1 MEILNLRNRKV
12 ENQKTTKH
20 TNMKP
25 AEKYESDI
33 LSALLSEITPEEQ
46 EKTNRRMMLA
56 AKLDKARIKK
66 GWSKKELADQLGKR
80 PSEITKWLSG
90 THNFTI
96 ETLFDLEIMLETRFI
111 NVGEKPKEQVL
122 HFQLSLSQMVNTE
135 NYAEAIN
142 MNTTFNYS
150 SWAGSNTGSC

>member
-1 MEILNLRNRKV
+1 
-12 ENQKTTKH
+12 
-20 TNMKP
+20 MKP

-56 AKLDKARIKK
+56 AKLDKARVKK
-66 GWSKKELADQLGKR
+66 GWSKKELADQMGKR

-96 ETLFDLEIMLETRFI
+96 ETLFDLEFKLETKFL

-122 HFQLSLSQMVNTE
+122 HFALSLSQKVNTE
-135 NYAEAIN
+135 NCMEAVVNVKATSSYA
-142 MNTTFNYS
+142 T
-150 SWAGSNTGSC
+150 WAGSNTGSC

>member
-1 MEILNLRNRKV
+1 
-12 ENQKTTKH
+12 
-20 TNMKP
+20 MKP

-33 LSALLSEITPEEQ
+33 LSAILSEITPEEQ
-46 EKTNRRMMLA
+46 EKTNKRMMLA
-56 AKLDKARIKK
+56 AKLDKARVKK

-96 ETLFDLEIMLETRFI
+96 ETLFDLEIKLETRLI

-135 NYAEAIN
+135 NCAVAVNN

-150 SWAGSNTGSC
+150 AWAGSNTSSC